1 MEGEITK
8 KNINFIDDI
17 DFRAMLIERLN
28 ELDKVFLINANYSTI
43 FLAMST
49 LEGIFKHIAGIFK
62 TDFKK
67 SSFYTH
73 ADGRQK
79 DFGELTIDDF
89 YVFLTELK
97 ILAKIDNFEQGYKLF
112 RDYRNFIHPQK
123 QRKKDWPIDLG
134 QAQMALGLL
143 NATIGYLT
151 QRIFIGKEI
160 FQILTGNPDYDSEKV
175 LHLELSNIPS
185 HSFLVLD
192 RQVSKNLS
200 LSFNLEL
207 VQRSVFNFVFNFL
220 NEGEFKMLRLDT
232 REDGPTTRN
241 CLLHCT
247 QKYFWRTTLIA
258 DQGHPPQNRL
268 LKVEIKVDF
277 PNNIFSFFV
286 DGQVYGF
293 KDEKGN
299 VKNIFEEIKPN
310 MRIGFFNEVRPVK
323 LSNIKLDYL

>member
-8 KNINFIDDI
+8 KNVNFINDI

-67 SSFYTH
+67 SPIYTY

-97 ILAKIDNFEQGYKLF
+97 ILPKIDNFEQVYKLF

-143 NATIGYLT
+143 NATIGYLA

-185 HSFLVLD
+185 NSFLVLD
-192 RQVSKNLS
+192 HLVSENLS

-207 VQRSVFNFVFNFL
+207 PQRSVFNFVFNFF
-220 NEGEFKMLRLDT
+220 NESEFKMFRLDT

-241 CLLHCT
+241 CLLHCN
-247 QKYFWRTTLIA
+247 QKYFWRPTVWA
-258 DQGHPPQNRL
+258 DQKHPPKKSL
-268 LKVEIKVDF
+268 LPIEIKVDF
-277 PNNIFSFFV
+277 PNDIFSFSV
-286 DGQVYGF
+286 DGQIYGF
-293 KDEKGN
+293 KDEMGN
-299 VKNIFEEIKPN
+299 DKNIFEEIRPN

-323 LSNIKLDYL
+323 LSSIKLDYV